1 MSWAEVIKINSD
13 MTVSLDE
20 LIKSAKTE
28 LIDLINS
35 QRSLGASDSVMK
47 VISST
52 EVKVNS
58 DERTKEIGRFT
69 CNKNGSVR
77 IKWDMQAHSGGSY
90 TAVVRFYVTD
100 LSGGIIFEESISSS
114 ETQNWVNRSKD
125 ISVKSDTTYIIYGEL
140 KSTNGDGYFN
150 NVNVCATV
158 IDASFI
164 S

>member
-1 MSWAEVIKINSD
+1 MSWSETIKINSD
-13 MTVSLDE
+13 MTVSLDK
-20 LIKSAKTE
+20 LIKSAKSE

-52 EVKVNS
+52 ETEVNK

-69 CNKNGSVR
+69 CHKNGSVR
-77 IKWDMQAHSGGSY
+77 SKWDTRALSGGNY
-90 TAVVRFYVTD
+90 TAFVRLYVTD
-100 LSGGIIFEESISSS
+100 LSGGIKFEESTKG
-114 ETQNWVNRSKD
+114 ETRDWVNRSKD
-125 ISVKSDTTYIIYGEL
+125 ISVKSDTAYIIYGEL
-140 KSTNGDGYFN
+140 ESVSGYGYFN